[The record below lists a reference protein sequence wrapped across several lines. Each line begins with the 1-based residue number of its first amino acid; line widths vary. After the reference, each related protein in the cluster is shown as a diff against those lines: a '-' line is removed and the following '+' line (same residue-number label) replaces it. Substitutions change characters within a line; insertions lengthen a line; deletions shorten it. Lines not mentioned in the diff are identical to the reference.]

1 MAQKEVYNP
10 GPGPRYKTDDGF
22 EAELTGW
29 RDRRTGEW
37 YDVQAGEPMPHG
49 RDWKEIDLVTINL
62 QPDSEKGFYRSFV
75 LEVDGFD
82 EVYGITD
89 LIESAAEDYGFIR

>member
-22 EAELTGW
+22 EAELSGW
-29 RDRRTGEW
+29 RDARDGKW
-37 YDVQAGEPMPHG
+37 HDMQAHG
-49 RDWKEIDLVTINL
+49 RPPGVHDWKHINLVTINL
-62 QPDSEKGFYRSFV
+62 QPDTEKGFYRSFL
-75 LEVDGFD
+75 LEAGGFD

-89 LIESAAEDYGFIR
+89 LIESAAEDYGFVR